1 MSLELCD
8 IEDRDCR
15 LTRTEMWRIALLALG
30 GVLLFIGVG
39 AAELLLMHWP
49 GSGGKWRPLHR
60 IAGMAP
66 EVFEAAKR
74 VISAV

>member
-1 MSLELCD
+1 MSLELPD

-39 AAELLLMHWP
+39 AAELLLMH
-49 GSGGKWRPLHR
+49 
-60 IAGMAP
+60 
-66 EVFEAAKR
+66 
-74 VISAV
+74 